1 MVSCA
6 ASALAYEGATVQ
18 AFGGR
23 SSSCSTSSAGNAS
36 LDAAVRGGLFRR
48 ALTKQQE
55 LACSVS
61 LQGGSSSLFRIFEPS
76 FKQRR
81 FGRVHSSLARASVSG
96 ASEKAPPAGWLL
108 RSHPWILCLYFGF
121 SYGRPHLLT
130 QSKCRVPIGPKS
142 FLLAI
147 NLQLLGRRLLD

>member
-36 LDAAVRGGLFRR
+36 LEAAVRGGLFRR
-48 ALTKQQE
+48 GLAKQQE

-61 LQGGSSSLFRIFEPS
+61 WQGGSSSSFRILEPR
-76 FKQRR
+76 FRQRR
-81 FGRVHSSLARASVSG
+81 FGRVPSSLVRASVSG
-96 ASEKAPPAGWLL
+96 AGEKAPPAG
-108 RSHPWILCLYFGF
+108 
-121 SYGRPHLLT
+121 
-130 QSKCRVPIGPKS
+130 
-142 FLLAI
+142 
-147 NLQLLGRRLLD
+147 